1 MRIFRGALEPLFH
14 DHRERKL
21 AARCLRATRGLE
33 EKGRLFFLYPDTGAD
48 DKMSTTDK
56 AQQKLVDSMCK
67 TKAGSAETP
76 ELAKKPAGTKPASSR
91 YKRKVSATKTAKTGP
106 RRGTAITGQ
115 GGADPYQ
122 AGPRVWP
129 D

>member
-33 EKGRLFFLYPDTGAD
+33 EKGCLIFLYPDTGAD

-56 AQQKLVDSMCK
+56 AQQKLVDSMRK
-67 TKAGSAETP
+67 TRAGFRRNSGVGEET
-76 ELAKKPAGTKPASSR
+76 GGHQASVIPVQKES
-91 YKRKVSATKTAKTGP
+91 
-106 RRGTAITGQ
+106 
-115 GGADPYQ
+115 
-122 AGPRVWP
+122 
-129 D
+129 